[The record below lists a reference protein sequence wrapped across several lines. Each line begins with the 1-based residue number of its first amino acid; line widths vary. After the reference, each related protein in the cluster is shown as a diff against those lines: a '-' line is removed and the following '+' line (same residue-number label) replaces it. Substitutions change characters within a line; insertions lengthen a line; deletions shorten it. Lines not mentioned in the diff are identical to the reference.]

1 MGAKQLMCCSSTS
14 RMWISR
20 DSSRFSRRGVTWALR
35 EGGRGG
41 GGKERRRGNR
51 GRERRMDKGRGEV
64 REGYKVTSATMSLL
78 FKELLDV

>member
-1 MGAKQLMCCSSTS
+1 MDLPRLQQVQQEGSHMGS
-14 RMWISR
+14 
-20 DSSRFSRRGVTWALR
+20 
-35 EGGRGG
+35 EGGREG